1 MLLHSEPKDKNGT
14 IKVYNKRLMHN
25 VQKEKNFFQIFLRR
39 GLNP

>member
-14 IKVYNKRLMHN
+14 IKVYDKRLMHN
-25 VQKEKNFFQIFLRR
+25 VQKEKFFFQIFLRR